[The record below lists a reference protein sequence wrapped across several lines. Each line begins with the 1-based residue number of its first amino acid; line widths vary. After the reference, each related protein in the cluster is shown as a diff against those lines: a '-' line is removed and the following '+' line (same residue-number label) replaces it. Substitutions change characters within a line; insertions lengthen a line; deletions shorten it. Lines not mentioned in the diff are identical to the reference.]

1 MFQKIFSH
9 LKTNLLNGIILIIPF
24 TITISVLIAVFNFL
38 DNLILKMPFIEK
50 TTENSI
56 FVNYIYLPGIGVLLL
71 LILVYI
77 GGLFN
82 TFLISKNIIKL
93 VNNIII
99 KLPFIG
105 ILYKTIQ
112 EATTLLISSKKHVSQ
127 QVVLVDF
134 PRSGMKSL
142 GLVTGKVKN
151 KNSTIYSIYVTTTPN
166 PTSGYLLFAPK
177 HEITFTD
184 IPSEEAMKIIVS
196 GGIINLDSLEKHV
209 ENFTN

>member
-1 MFQKIFSH
+1 MLRKIFSH
-9 LKTNLLNGIILIIPF
+9 LKTNLLSGIILIIPL
-24 TITISVLIAVFNFL
+24 TITISLLIAIFNFL
-38 DNLILKMPFIEK
+38 DNLILKIPFIEK
-50 TTENSI
+50 S
-56 FVNYIYLPGIGVLLL
+56 YLPGIGICLL
-71 LILVYI
+71 LILLYI

-82 TFLISKNIIKL
+82 TFLIGKNVIKIANKTIIK
-93 VNNIII
+93 I
-99 KLPFIG
+99 PFIG

-112 EATTLLISSKKHVSQ
+112 QATTLLISSKKNVSQ

-142 GLVTGKVKN
+142 GLVTGKIKN
-151 KNSTIYSIYVTTTPN
+151 KNSTIYSIYVPTTPN

-184 IPSEEAMKIIVS
+184 IPSEEAMKIIIS

-209 ENFTN
+209 ESFTV

>member
-112 EATTLLISSKKHVSQ
+112 EATTLLISSK
-127 QVVLVDF
+127 
-134 PRSGMKSL
+134 
-142 GLVTGKVKN
+142 
-151 KNSTIYSIYVTTTPN
+151 
-166 PTSGYLLFAPK
+166 
-177 HEITFTD
+177 
-184 IPSEEAMKIIVS
+184 
-196 GGIINLDSLEKHV
+196 
-209 ENFTN
+209 